1 MAEAPPHAPVE
12 EASMRGGEATRVL
25 VVDDDPVTRRTVE
38 LTLLKC
44 GYAGEIALSLSL
56 PLRRREGA
64 T

>member
-1 MAEAPPHAPVE
+1 
-12 EASMRGGEATRVL
+12 MRGGEATRVL